1 MLPALT
7 LVALL
12 SSSPAEPAP
21 APTAKPAPVKLKV
34 GGMIQPELNLFPADD
49 DGSTRQGFQF
59 RRLRT
64 NFSASW
70 GVFSFKLVPE
80 FAGSRIRGQ
89 DVFLDI
95 ALHKD
100 DCGSLVLRVGK
111 DKPPISIDLLQSS
124 TNIPLLE
131 RGPTGQLVAD
141 RDIGVQLLLK
151 RDIFE
156 ATVMLGNGTP
166 DVSNVDSPTADF
178 EVFASAGLTLGP
190 IQLGAAGSYGKA
202 EDEEAIPGYRSSGRT
217 TLFEEEDAGRDED
230 TRWRVGG
237 SLRATFGPMLIWLE
251 AIQSEH
257 LVSIGAWQAGA
268 SLLIGSDNAWNKYDK
283 PGDVELAVR
292 AGQLGTNLFG
302 GGDDARGFTS
312 AAFAASWTID
322 EHIKLMAGYD
332 LTMWSGALA
341 ERADEHM
348 VGLRL
353 QMVMLESL

>member
-7 LVALL
+7 LITLL
-12 SSSPAEPAP
+12 SSAPGEPPAAAAP
-21 APTAKPAPVKLKV
+21 PPVKLKI
-34 GGMIQPELNLFPADD
+34 GGMLQPELNLFPS
-49 DGSTRQGFQF
+49 DGDSTTRHGFQF
-59 RRLRT
+59 RRMRT

-80 FAGSRIRGQ
+80 LAGSRVRGQ
-89 DVFLDI
+89 DVFVDVM
-95 ALHKD
+95 LHKD

-131 RGPTGQLVAD
+131 RGPTAQLAAD
-141 RDIGVQLLLK
+141 RDIGVQLLFK

-166 DVSNVDSPTADF
+166 DISNSDAPTGDF
-178 EVFASAGLTLGP
+178 EVFASAGLTLGKV
-190 IQLGAAGSYGKA
+190 QLTASGSYGQA
-202 EDEEAIPGYRSSGRT
+202 DEDSLPGYRSSGRT
-217 TLFEEEDAGRDED
+217 TLFDDEDEGWAVD

-237 SLRATFGPMLIWLE
+237 SLRATFGPLLVWLE

-257 LVSIGAWQAGA
+257 LVSVGAWQAGA
-268 SLLIGSDNAWNKYDK
+268 SVLIGSDNAWNKYDK
-283 PGDVELAVR
+283 PGDLELAVR
-292 AGQLGTNLFG
+292 AGQIGTFLFG
-302 GGDDARGFTS
+302 GGSDSRGYTS
-312 AAFAASWTID
+312 AAFALSWTLD
-322 EHIKLMAGYD
+322 EHLKLMAGYD
-332 LTMWSGALA
+332 LTMWTGVLA
-341 ERADEHM
+341 ARDDEHM

>member
-12 SSSPAEPAP
+12 SSAP
-21 APTAKPAPVKLKV
+21 ADPPASPGPTPVKLKI
-34 GGMIQPELNLFPADD
+34 GGTLQPELNLFPSAGDD
-49 DGSTRQGFQF
+49 SRRQGFQF

-64 NFSASW
+64 NLSASW

-80 FAGSRIRGQ
+80 FAGSRVRGQ
-89 DVFLDI
+89 DVFLDV
-95 ALHKD
+95 ALQKD

-131 RGPTGQLVAD
+131 RGPTAQLVAD

-151 RDIFE
+151 RGILE
-156 ATVMLGNGTP
+156 ATVMLANGTP
-166 DVSNVDSPTADF
+166 DVSNADAPTGDF
-178 EVFASAGLTLGP
+178 EVFASAGVTLGP
-190 IQLGAAGSYGKA
+190 IQLSAAGSYGMA
-202 EDEEAIPGYRSSGRT
+202 EGEELIPGYRSSGRT
-217 TLFEEEDAGRDED
+217 TLFEEEDPGRLAD

-237 SLRATFGPMLIWLE
+237 ALRATAGPMLLWVE
-251 AIQSEH
+251 AVQSEH

-268 SLLIGSDNAWNKYDK
+268 SLLIGKADNAWNKYDE

-292 AGQLGTNLFG
+292 AGQLGTFLFG
-302 GGDDARGFTS
+302 GGESPRGYTS

-332 LTMWSGALA
+332 LTLWSGALSGR
-341 ERADEHM
+341 EDEHM

-353 QMVMLESL
+353 QMVVLESL